1 MCVNLVSKMPHT
13 CASFTLRWRKGLSQG
28 FVHQFPFDLEA
39 GLVCC
44 VWANPGDGTWQ
55 CAFCAFLAGTSGMG
69 WFETWAI
76 ACAILCCCGGGA
88 LDRKIRESA
97 SSAEEIWKEMKGP
110 RRNKEKF
117 IEMKTNEG
125 LPVGSMDHV
134 LPWILCFSF
143 LPENRLMA
151 QVTSTGLGHWKTWWE
166 IESNQATDRSLCM
179 WDYTQGLMELLGIGH
194 PLPSCATACYQLW
207 DSRFLRYDPTASL
220 RCSCAFFRSV
230 SLPCRFHE
238 ESVWPTF
245 HSTIGCSWKDTTS
258 IIWDH
263 HSPFHDHLWKATDS
277 RNFLPFLFFCFSA
290 HVVRHLLWRFWRP
303 DSGDDQD

>member
-166 IESNQATDRSLCM
+166 IESN
-179 WDYTQGLMELLGIGH
+179 
-194 PLPSCATACYQLW
+194 
-207 DSRFLRYDPTASL
+207 
-220 RCSCAFFRSV
+220 
-230 SLPCRFHE
+230 
-238 ESVWPTF
+238 
-245 HSTIGCSWKDTTS
+245 
-258 IIWDH
+258 
-263 HSPFHDHLWKATDS
+263 
-277 RNFLPFLFFCFSA
+277 
-290 HVVRHLLWRFWRP
+290 
-303 DSGDDQD
+303 